1 MKGKREEEQE
11 RKNYGNVAVVA
22 GLNELLV
29 GANSSRKKKNQKSK
43 IKKIGVCKFIAVYPR
58 GLATVE
64 FRINRL

>member
-29 GANSSRKKKNQKSK
+29 GANSSRKKKIKNQKSK
-43 IKKIGVCKFIAVYPR
+43 KSGSVNLLLCTPGAWQLWNFA
-58 GLATVE
+58 
-64 FRINRL
+64 

>member
-29 GANSSRKKKNQKSK
+29 GANSSRKKKSK
-43 IKKIGVCKFIAVYPR
+43 IKNQKNR
-58 GLATVE
+58 GL
-64 FRINRL
+64 